1 MTKTYFEQVPLESI
15 KATIEA
21 QIPEES
27 ADKSVA
33 TDCDAKKT
41 VRSGRKT
48 NSQAGGTQ

>member
-1 MTKTYFEQVPLESI
+1 MTKTHFEQVPLESI
-15 KATIEA
+15 KTTIET
-21 QIPEES
+21 QIPEVS

-48 NSQAGGTQ
+48 NS